1 MSNNNKTPAI
11 RFKGFTDT
19 WEQRGFSS
27 VFEILQ
33 ITHFQ
38 EPICVMKADLHRT
51 FTMAM
56 CL

>member
-1 MSNNNKTPAI
+1 MTKKSNVPAI
-11 RFKGFTDT
+11 RFKDFTDT